1 MSENNSYPENLKKVC
16 TKCKDERSLIEF
28 GKLAKG
34 KFGRRAQCNSCRSN
48 IEKHRRQEPKTQ
60 VLMPPMIIHT
70 ITPELLKQLRTVIQ
84 QIEDNIDNTD
94 NIVTPRTIHTPQ
106 AILQSIDHIKE
117 LAVQYAIESRATPE
131 NSVRVNNI
139 KETQKQLI
147 VSKVAMNITTIA
159 NIIVNIA
166 DIDVVCYPKMNI
178 PDAVGNEG
186 LSCLVVIKNAQL
198 TMEQRHTL
206 MLSLQ

>member
-34 KFGRRAQCNSCRSN
+34 KFGRRAQCNSCRSD
-48 IEKHRRQEPKTQ
+48 IEKHRRQESKTQ
-60 VLMPPMIIHT
+60 VSMPPMIIHT
-70 ITPELLKQLRTVIQ
+70 VTPELIKQLRNVMQ

-94 NIVTPRTIHTPQ
+94 NVVTPQ
-106 AILQSIDHIKE
+106 AILQNIDHIKE
-117 LAVQYAIESRATPE
+117 LAIQYAIESRATPE
-131 NSVRVNNI
+131 NSIRVNNV

-147 VSKVAMNITTIA
+147 VSKVAMNITTLA

-178 PDAVGNEG
+178 SDSVGNEG
-186 LSCLVVIKNAQL
+186 PSCLIVIKNAQL
-198 TMEQRHTL
+198 TMQQRHAL
-206 MLSLQ
+206 ILSLQ